1 MDIFSVLPGLI
12 QRQMKLPLILYRLLL
27 ELQSALPL
35 RNDLREVQIH
45 GLTWRSQLL
54 IRHQLQQLHPA
65 YIQAFS

>member
-1 MDIFSVLPGLI
+1 
-12 QRQMKLPLILYRLLL
+12 MKLPLILYRLLL